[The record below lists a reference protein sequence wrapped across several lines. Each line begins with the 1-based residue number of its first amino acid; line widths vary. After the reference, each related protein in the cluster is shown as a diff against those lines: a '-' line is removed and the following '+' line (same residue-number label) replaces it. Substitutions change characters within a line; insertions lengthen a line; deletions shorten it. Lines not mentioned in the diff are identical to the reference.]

1 MKLCVIGTGYVGLV
15 AGAGFAEFGNTVVCC
30 DIDADKIERL
40 NQGEIP
46 IYEPGL
52 ETLVERNKDK
62 GRLTFTTDIANAVAG
77 VEMVFMAVGTPMGD
91 DGRADLRALWA
102 AGETLAKAL
111 TGFAV
116 IVDKST
122 VPVGTA
128 EKLEAH
134 MRQFTE
140 VDFTVAS
147 NPEFL
152 KEGDAVNDFMKPDR
166 VIIGTSNLQAIEML
180 RHLYAPFVRTWDRIM
195 TMDRRSAELTKYAA
209 NSYLATRISFM
220 NDMAVLCEKMGA
232 DVDLVRRGMGSDSRI
247 GRRFLFPG
255 LGYGGSCFPKDVSA
269 LLRQAEDVDMQLQLV
284 EATERVNKRQKG
296 LLYEKAKAHFGDL
309 SGKTFAVWG
318 LAFKPQTDDVREAP
332 ALVLVQALLD
342 AGATVRG
349 FDPEANDTFAEILAD
364 DRMQYATDAYEAVQG
379 ADALFLCTEWMEF
392 RRPDFDRIKAAM
404 REAVVFDGRNIYS
417 PRRLTEL
424 GFIYH
429 GVGRLIGNGS
439 VADS

>member
-1 MKLCVIGTGYVGLV
+1 MKIAVIGTGYVGLV
-15 AGAGFAEFGNTVVCC
+15 AGACFADAGTHVTCVDVDEVKLSKLRDGVVPFF
-30 DIDADKIERL
+30 EPRL
-40 NQGEIP
+40 EELVQRNWP
-46 IYEPGL
+46 TRLDFSSNL
-52 ETLVERNKDK
+52 EESLE
-62 GRLTFTTDIANAVAG
+62 GRKAAFV
-77 VEMVFMAVGTPMGD
+77 AVGTPPNE
-91 DGRADLRALWA
+91 DGSADLSYVLKVAEDVA
-102 AGETLAKAL
+102 KLAKDD
-111 TGFAV
+111 
-116 IVDKST
+116 IVLVLKST
-122 VPVGTA
+122 VPVGTN
-128 EKLEAH
+128 EKVRAVVEQHAKH
-134 MRQFTE
+134 Q
-140 VDFTVAS
+140 VSVVS

-195 TMDRRSAELTKYAA
+195 SMDRRSAELTKYAA

-232 DVDLVRRGMGSDSRI
+232 DVDLVRRGMGSDGRI

-269 LLRQAEDVDMQLQLV
+269 LLRQAQDVDMQLQLV

-296 LLYEKAKAHFGDL
+296 LLFEKAKAHFGDL
-309 SGKTFAVWG
+309 AGKTFAVWG

-332 ALVLVQALLD
+332 ALVLVQALLE

-349 FDPEANDTFAEILAD
+349 FDPEANDTFAEALGD
-364 DRMQYATDAYEAVQG
+364 DRMQYVDDAYEAVQG

-424 GFIYH
+424 GFTYH

-439 VADS
+439 VADF

>member
-1 MKLCVIGTGYVGLV
+1 M
-15 AGAGFAEFGNTVVCC
+15 
-30 DIDADKIERL
+30 
-40 NQGEIP
+40 GE
-46 IYEPGL
+46 
-52 ETLVERNKDK
+52 
-62 GRLTFTTDIANAVAG
+62 
-77 VEMVFMAVGTPMGD
+77 

-102 AGETLAKAL
+102 AGETVARAL

-166 VIIGTSNLQAIEML
+166 VIIGTENLQAIEML

-209 NSYLATRISFM
+209 NSYLANRISFM

-232 DVDLVRRGMGSDSRI
+232 DVDLVRRGMGSDNRI

-269 LLRQAEDVDMQLQLV
+269 LLRQAQDVDMRLQLV

-296 LLYEKAKAHFGDL
+296 LLFEKAKAHFKDL
-309 SGKTFAVWG
+309 SGKTCAVWG

-332 ALVLVQALLD
+332 ALVLVRALLE

-349 FDPEANDTFAEILAD
+349 FDPEANETFAAALGD
-364 DRMQYATDAYEAVQG
+364 DRLQLAGDAYEAVQG

-392 RRPDFDRIKAAM
+392 RRPDFEAVKASM
-404 REAVVFDGRNIYS
+404 RQPVVFDGRNIYS
-417 PRRLTEL
+417 PRRLTEM
-424 GFIYH
+424 GFTYYGI
-429 GVGRLIGNGS
+429 GRLLGNGLS
-439 VADS
+439 AER